1 MHRHAPTHP
10 VLPALLLVVFM
21 AALSLC
27 AVPAVGV
34 TAGTAMA
41 AGPQAA
47 KSETA
52 AASPQVPATVHDDAT
67 ARDDAVHRGGAS
79 PAHPVRLLL
88 ATDPGGD
95 HPHLLRIGATGAAT
109 TASDDLGR
117 RATILVQGRA
127 PPAAVR

>member
-1 MHRHAPTHP
+1 MT
-10 VLPALLLVVFM
+10 
-21 AALSLC
+21 
-27 AVPAVGV
+27 GV
-34 TAGTAMA
+34 TAETT

-52 AASPQVPATVHDDAT
+52 ATSPQAPAAAHDVTVHDDA
-67 ARDDAVHRGGAS
+67 VHRSGAS

-95 HPHLLRIGATGAAT
+95 HPRLLRIGATGPAT
-109 TASDDLGR
+109 TAGDDLGR

-127 PPAAVR
+127 PPTTAR